1 MLTDTGLKRGAR
13 PGTTLPPRELQI
25 LDLASHGL
33 TDDAIAKQL
42 YLTRNTVK
50 THIRALLI
58 RLDARNRTHAVR
70 CGFELGLLTAAEV
83 TS

>member
-1 MLTDTGLKRGAR
+1 MLNLGIKCSAR
-13 PGTTLPPRELQI
+13 PGTTLPPRELQV

-33 TDDAIAKQL
+33 TDAAIAKRL
-42 YLTRNTVK
+42 YVTPNTVK
-50 THIRALLI
+50 THMRALLV

-70 CGFELGLLTAAEV
+70 CGFELGLLTANEV